1 MRRATEVICQFYLRF
16 YAQSIYLK
24 GCQESVSYS
33 SVALCAIGT
42 SLTLHSSPSTPC
54 LRVPYYV
61 RVLDYHSIF
70 RKNHFSSHVRLWMP
84 AYRNLKS
91 TTDYI

>member
-24 GCQESVSYS
+24 GCQESVSYT

-61 RVLDYHSIF
+61 RV
-70 RKNHFSSHVRLWMP
+70 
-84 AYRNLKS
+84 
-91 TTDYI
+91 